1 MIIRKLFII
10 IISFGILVTMTSCQK
25 DTENVIDNDNEDNQS
40 SLIENDFDNTE
51 LNNNDNLAVYNISSL
66 EKIDL
71 NNFEFNPDSSYYRES
86 SLVDIDGFELDKSM
100 FYIVNDGY
108 ENNFIEVSEI
118 MLEPIKLLYDY
129 GSNGLSAINSDQL
142 GYIKANEINLKDLKL
157 IEKCIPINFDLK
169 IEQEITLDNEKID
182 DNKIVS
188 FWFYPICYEITYN
201 KKTVYRILK
210 TANPIQ
216 NDEMIRV
223 VADGLI
229 EIRCE

>member
-1 MIIRKLFII
+1 MIIKKLFII
-10 IISFGILVTMTSCQK
+10 ILTFGILITMASCQK
-25 DTENVIDNDNEDNQS
+25 DTENVTNNDNEDNQS
-40 SLIENDFDNTE
+40 SLIKNDFDNTE
-51 LNNNDNLAVYNISSL
+51 LNNNDDLAVYNISSL

-71 NNFEFNPDSSYYRES
+71 NNFKFNSDSSYYREAT
-86 SLVDIDGFELDKSM
+86 LVDIDDFELDKSM
-100 FYIVNDGY
+100 LYIVNDGTA
-108 ENNFIEVSEI
+108 NNFIEVSEI

-129 GSNGLSAINSDQL
+129 GSNGLSAIKSDQL
-142 GYIKANEINLKDLKL
+142 GHIKANEINSNDLKL

-169 IEQEITLDNEKID
+169 IEQEITLANEKFD

-201 KKTVYRILK
+201 EETVYRILK

-216 NDEMIRV
+216 NKEMIRI

-229 EIRCE
+229 EVRCE

>member
-1 MIIRKLFII
+1 MIIKKLFIVI
-10 IISFGILVTMTSCQK
+10 ITFGILVTMASCQK
-25 DTENVIDNDNEDNQS
+25 DTENVTNNDNEDNQS
-40 SLIENDFDNTE
+40 SLIKNDFDNIE
-51 LNNNDNLAVYNISSL
+51 LNNNDDLAVYNISSL

-71 NNFEFNPDSSYYRES
+71 NNFKFNSDSSYYREAT
-86 SLVDIDGFELDKSM
+86 LVDIDGFELDKSM
-100 FYIVNDGY
+100 LYIVNDGTA
-108 ENNFIEVSEI
+108 NNFIEVSEI

-129 GSNGLSAINSDQL
+129 GSNGLSAIKSDQL
-142 GYIKANEINLKDLKL
+142 GHIKANEINSNDLKL

-169 IEQEITLDNEKID
+169 IEQEITLANEKFD

-201 KKTVYRILK
+201 EETVYRILK

-216 NDEMIRV
+216 NKEMIRI

-229 EIRCE
+229 EVRCE

>member
-71 NNFEFNPDSSYYRES
+71 NNFKFNSDSTYYREAT
-86 SLVDIDGFELDKSM
+86 LVDIDGFELDKSM
-100 FYIVNDGY
+100 FYIVNDGS
-108 ENNFIEVSEI
+108 ENNFIEVSEV

-142 GYIKANEINLKDLKL
+142 GYIKANDINLKDLKL

-169 IEQEITLDNEKID
+169 IEQEITLDNEKFD

-201 KKTVYRILK
+201 KENVYRILK